1 MALQLFLKMKANG
14 ADLNGESTQKGHEK
28 WIELQSFSWGV
39 ITAREPGSGLS
50 TGRRQYKEFRWVN
63 RHEKTSPLL
72 WKALINNEVIE
83 AQLDCVRDSPSG
95 DGTSESF
102 LKLTFKQARMSAF
115 DQAGEEVDVYEEFG
129 LVFASASMLHVDGGI
144 EVEDNIS
151 TQA

>member
-14 ADLNGESTQKGHEK
+14 ADIYGESTQEGHEK

-39 ITAREPGSGLS
+39 IVASSSGQT

-63 RHEKTSPLL
+63 RHDKASPLL
-72 WKALINNEVIE
+72 WKALAQNEVIE
-83 AQLDCVRDSPSG
+83 ATLDCVRDSQSG

-102 LKLTFKQARMSAF
+102 LKLTFKQAKMSAF

-129 LVFASASMLHVDGGI
+129 LVFQSANMLHVDGGI
-144 EVEDNIS
+144 EFEDNLS